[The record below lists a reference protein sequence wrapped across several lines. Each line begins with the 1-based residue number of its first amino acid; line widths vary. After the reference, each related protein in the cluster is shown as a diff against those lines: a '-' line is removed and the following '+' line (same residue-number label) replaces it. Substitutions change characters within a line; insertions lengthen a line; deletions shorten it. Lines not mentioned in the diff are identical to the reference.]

1 MPGSRGQLGRDR
13 ASPPQRPA
21 PYLEVRNLVASPQRD
36 LEYIHGADESREP
49 CQTLLAAPPY
59 ANQQSVSPRALQ
71 DAIDVAAEGGKQR
84 HRALIR
90 LPSTRSRRNGPGED
104 GSPPCRHILG

>member
-1 MPGSRGQLGRDR
+1 MGSWGETE
-13 ASPPQRPA
+13 PPPRSCPA

-49 CQTLLAAPPY
+49 CQTLLATPPY

-84 HRALIR
+84 HRL
-90 LPSTRSRRNGPGED
+90 
-104 GSPPCRHILG
+104 